1 MVFYMFIYTYIYHIY
16 MPVHIGKRGLLPLSK
31 AFKSWIYV
39 VFVCVCT
46 YRTVTYHYS
55 IRMHVHTGKRG
66 FLPVSKAFKSWSLPS
81 GSWLRVVAVQK
92 TRVKVESDY
101 EDTDE
106 GILSLKRGE
115 SATASGEVANGWA
128 QLRADSGKEVL
139 NLLALLVQ
147 KHTN

>member
-1 MVFYMFIYTYIYHIY
+1 
-16 MPVHIGKRGLLPLSK
+16 
-31 AFKSWIYV
+31 
-39 VFVCVCT
+39 
-46 YRTVTYHYS
+46 
-55 IRMHVHTGKRG
+55 MHVHTGKRG
-66 FLPVSKAFKSWSLPS
+66 FLPVSKAFKSWSLPG

-115 SATASGEVANGWA
+115 FATASGDEANGWA